1 MADGSRLV
9 PIAGIDRLLGGSI
22 IRQSF
27 SPLDLP
33 PPEALRE
40 AFVRLAAHGPQT
52 RVGFERADADHWRYR
67 GAAIADR
74 ADEVVRVVPDDV
86 TESAQDWLV
95 AHLVPDLPVQ
105 FALKDDELATAMDH
119 VLLDA
124 PLASSLPAIV
134 LMMAAGAPVPAMFD
148 GVTDRP
154 LSKALWNTFGR
165 HPRNA
170 IALVRDRGGVP
181 GPPPAGEAPREDDRL
196 PLIDPGGLTR
206 RLHRDCDVAEMAGV
220 RAWGAKHGL
229 GISPTMLLLA
239 AAATEQ
245 AGLPIEPQGDLV
257 VDLRRYLPNG
267 VTTGGNF
274 ITGVSVP
281 VWSEG
286 FEPEMLGE
294 RLDAM
299 LSSGR
304 PLAAVAARLLRA
316 KRRPPVPPTAA
327 DTVPRPVRARVSVS
341 NPGVLKIYE
350 SMPWTVPGAERRAV
364 HGTEGIAPNTIGWI
378 SSTDA
383 GRFRISVS
391 YRGDAF
397 DPAQVERAADLV
409 FTDPVAVLDAML

>member
-1 MADGSRLV
+1 M
-9 PIAGIDRLLGGSI
+9 PIAGIDRLLGGSV

-27 SPLDLP
+27 RPLDLP
-33 PPEALRE
+33 SPDALRE

-86 TESAQDWLV
+86 TESAQDWL
-95 AHLVPDLPVQ
+95 ATHLVPDLPVQ

-124 PLASSLPAIV
+124 PLASGLPAIV
-134 LMMAAGAPVPAMFD
+134 LSMAEGAPVPAMFD

-154 LSKALWNTFGR
+154 LSAALWNTFGR
-165 HPRNA
+165 HPGNVL
-170 IALVRDRGGVP
+170 ALVRGRGEVP
-181 GPPPAGEAPREDDRL
+181 QPPSTGDVPREDDRL
-196 PLIDPGGLTR
+196 PLIDPGGLTG
-206 RLHRDCDVAEMAGV
+206 RLDRDCDIAEMAGV
-220 RAWGAKHGL
+220 RAWGAQHGL
-229 GISPTMLLLA
+229 GLSPTLLLLA

-245 AGLPIEPQGDLV
+245 AGLAIEPQGDLV
-257 VDLRRYLPNG
+257 VDLRRYLPKG

-286 FEPEMLGE
+286 FEPEALGE
-294 RLDAM
+294 LLDAM
-299 LSSGR
+299 LTVGR

-327 DTVPRPVRARVSVS
+327 DTVPRPVRARVSMS
-341 NPGVLKIYE
+341 NPGVLKLYE
-350 SMPWTVPGAERRAV
+350 QMPWTVPPAERRAV

-378 SSTDA
+378 TSSDA
-383 GRFRISVS
+383 GRFRASVS
-391 YRGDAF
+391 FRSDAF
-397 DPAQVERAADLV
+397 DTETVARIVDLV